1 MTDTIIRLLSFLV
14 YAFLLN
20 FFFSSWSVANQLS
33 LKRILVL
40 LGLTGIV
47 SLTAFFLLP
56 VALNHLSISL

>member
-47 SLTAFFLLP
+47 SLTAFFCFQ
-56 VALNHLSISL
+56 